1 MLIKVAEKDTN
12 KKKIKL
18 LAFLIVLGSNSFFL
32 SFLILPSRAL
42 AEEDERRFNLFLD
55 LGFTIAD
62 QTLIST
68 SVLSASSRTGFP
80 LVGFE
85 FMYDVIN
92 IDDVA
97 KSDAFKK
104 SNVDVSDKN
113 KVGFLGL
120 SLGSGLMFI
129 EKGGEFTT
137 TIVSSEGRTLF
148 VSAENAFDY
157 LAIPIVVHVDYVV
170 GSYVR
175 YGIRKKEKYIPIIR
189 LFALFS
195 LEPSFLLSAK
205 TTFRV
210 GEIVK
215 TKVIEKAKVSKDITD
230 NLESFDFGVGLG
242 VGIEV
247 LRFFSV
253 RMKLVSGFTDIAK
266 SEEAYM
272 TNHAYVVLFGISFR
286 LFGIP
291 P

>member
-1 MLIKVAEKDTN
+1 
-12 KKKIKL
+12 
-18 LAFLIVLGSNSFFL
+18 
-32 SFLILPSRAL
+32 
-42 AEEDERRFNLFLD
+42 
-55 LGFTIAD
+55 
-62 QTLIST
+62 
-68 SVLSASSRTGFP
+68 
-80 LVGFE
+80 
-85 FMYDVIN
+85 MYDVIN

-104 SNVDVSDKN
+104 SNRNVFDKSK

-120 SLGSGLMFI
+120 SIGAGLMFI

-137 TIVSSEGRTLF
+137 TIVSSEGRTLS

-157 LAIPIVVHVDYVV
+157 LAIPIVVHVDHLV

-175 YGIRKKEKYIPIIR
+175 YGIYIPIIR

-205 TTFRV
+205 TTFRD

-215 TKVIEKAKVSKDITD
+215 TKVIEKAKVLEDITD

-253 RMKLVSGFTDIAK
+253 RMKLVSGLTDIAK